1 MNKYAFAFLALFA
14 LHGAASVC
22 GQEVS
27 DDEMKARMLKFV
39 RPRCAGNPDDHF
51 EPSMASCCRCET
63 NRLVRLLKELVLT
76 NDLYV
81 SGVMMWQLGKYATP
95 SDLPFLYSCSTNA
108 LCGDDALE
116 AIMRIEGVT
125 SNSVEACARYFSLT
139 NGFPA
144 TKTHDRGMLCV
155 KVLKDVRRNSE
166 LAYLRPRLMSVV
178 LDFAEVVNT
187 MHISLDEELI
197 LFDPLYER
205 SKRRLRILR
214 AVLGKCETE
223 LQVNYVT
230 NAINELVAYPE
241 SELPE

>member
-1 MNKYAFAFLALFA
+1 MNKYALAFLAVFA

-63 NRLVRLLKELVLT
+63 NRLVRLLKELVQT

-139 NGFPA
+139 NGFPSSKA
-144 TKTHDRGMLCV
+144 HYRSRVCERL
-155 KVLKDVRRNSE
+155 LRESRRNES
-166 LAYLRPRLMSVV
+166 LSALRPYIMAVAI
-178 LDFAEVVNT
+178 DFAENVNT
-187 MHISLDEELI
+187 MHVSLDKEI
-197 LFDPLYER
+197 VQSDPSYAI
-205 SKRRLRILR
+205 SKRRLRVMR
-214 AVLGKCETE
+214 AAQGRCINEALT
-223 LQVNYVT
+223 NYVT